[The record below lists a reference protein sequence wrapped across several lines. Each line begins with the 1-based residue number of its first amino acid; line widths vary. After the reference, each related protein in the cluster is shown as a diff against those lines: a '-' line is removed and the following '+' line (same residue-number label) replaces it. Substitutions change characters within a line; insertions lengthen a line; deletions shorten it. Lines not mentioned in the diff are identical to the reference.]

1 MAKECYVLD
10 TSAMVDLHDHFRVTS
25 VRKTL
30 GRLCRENRLRLP
42 EGVKRELGRK
52 TDQARKTVGEL
63 AKQYPGC
70 VVLIQAVPNLGG
82 ELARMEQT
90 YGQEIRVGNR
100 RYPGFWKSR
109 SGHKAIDGQLVSVGK
124 RLACTV
130 VSDDRA
136 VRMACLLENVPCI
149 GWAEFARQV
158 GLSQPTLF

>member
-10 TSAMVDLHDHFRVTS
+10 TSAMIDLHYHFPARS
-25 VRKTL
+25 VRQTL
-30 GRLCRENRLRLP
+30 KRLCGGNRLKLP
-42 EGVKRELGRK
+42 EGVKRELERK

-63 AKQYPGC
+63 AKQYPVC
-70 VVLIQAVPNLGG
+70 VVLIRAVPHLGG
-82 ELARMEQT
+82 ELARIEQS

-109 SGHKAIDGQLVSVGK
+109 SGRKAIDGQVVSVGNT
-124 RLACTV
+124 LNCTV

-136 VRMACLLENVPCI
+136 LRMACLLENVPCV

-158 GLSQPTLF
+158 GLSGRTLF